1 MEKLERKKREE
12 KTARLQLERCP
23 MFR

>member
-1 MEKLERKKREE
+1 MEKLERKKRGE